1 MMVRA
6 DALWVAPG
14 ISIPR
19 AEIRIEFTR
28 SGGPGGQ
35 RVNKAETCAIVR
47 FTPASSSALLARHKE
62 LLAERLGPRLTLAGE
77 LVLRCTEHASRERNE
92 EAGLARLARLLGEA
106 LRPKIPRR
114 PTRPTRGSRERR
126 LEGKRRTQDK
136 KRTRGSLEE

>member
-1 MMVRA
+1 MVQG
-6 DALWVAPG
+6 DALRVAPG
-14 ISIPR
+14 VSIPR

-47 FTPASSSALLARHKE
+47 FHPASSGALDQRQKA
-62 LLAERLGPRLTLAGE
+62 LLAERLASRLTLEGD

-92 EAGLARLARLLGEA
+92 TAGLARLAHVLGEA

-114 PTRPTRGSRERR
+114 ATRPTRGSRERR
-126 LEGKRRTQDK
+126 LEGKRRKQET
-136 KRTRGSLEE
+136 KRARRSVEE

>member
-1 MMVRA
+1 MARA
-6 DALWVAPG
+6 GELWVAPG
-14 ISIPR
+14 VSIPF
-19 AEIRIEFTR
+19 AEIGIEFTR

-35 RVNKAETCAIVR
+35 RVNKAETCAILR
-47 FTPASSSALLARHKE
+47 FTPGSSSVLLERHKQ
-62 LLAERLGPRLTLAGE
+62 LIAERLGPRLTLAGE
-77 LVLRCTEHASRERNE
+77 LILRCTEHASRERNE

-136 KRTRGSLEE
+136 KRTRRNVDE